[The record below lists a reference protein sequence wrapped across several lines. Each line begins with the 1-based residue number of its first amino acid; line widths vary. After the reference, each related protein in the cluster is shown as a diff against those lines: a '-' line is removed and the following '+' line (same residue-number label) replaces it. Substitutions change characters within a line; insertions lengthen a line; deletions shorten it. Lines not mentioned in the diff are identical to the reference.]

1 MPWPNDAVLKQTKE
15 NAGRPDHQAS
25 TLRANRVKP
34 TRWHC
39 RRIEKC
45 FDEKC
50 LGVARM
56 ASSVGT
62 FYNEKYAE
70 KAYEQLRQLHVLE
83 LRAAI
88 AHRCKTIAFPAIS
101 TGAYR
106 FPIADA
112 ALIAIDS
119 VCSFLASYSGIERVR
134 FMLYKE
140 K

>member
-1 MPWPNDAVLKQTKE
+1 
-15 NAGRPDHQAS
+15 
-25 TLRANRVKP
+25 
-34 TRWHC
+34 
-39 RRIEKC
+39 
-45 FDEKC
+45 
-50 LGVARM
+50 M
-56 ASSVGT
+56 ASYVGP

-70 KAYEQLRQLHVLE
+70 KAHEQLRQLHVLA

-88 AHRCKTIAFPAIS
+88 AHSCKTIAFPAIS

-134 FMLYKE
+134 FVLYKQGQFDTFKSALDE
-140 K
+140 WSAK